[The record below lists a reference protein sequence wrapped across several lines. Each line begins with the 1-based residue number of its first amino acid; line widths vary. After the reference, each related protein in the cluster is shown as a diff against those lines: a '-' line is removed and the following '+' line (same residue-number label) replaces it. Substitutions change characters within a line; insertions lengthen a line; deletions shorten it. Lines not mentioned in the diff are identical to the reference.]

1 MFELLKTL
9 MVYDF
14 FKFLA
19 IMSMGFAFS
28 FFVAAMFGAG
38 GFVSLFLK
46 RHDPW
51 VA

>member
-14 FKFLA
+14 FKFLV

-28 FFVAAMFGAG
+28 FFVAAIFGG
-38 GFVSLFLK
+38 GFVSLLLK
-46 RHDPW
+46 RHDP
-51 VA
+51 